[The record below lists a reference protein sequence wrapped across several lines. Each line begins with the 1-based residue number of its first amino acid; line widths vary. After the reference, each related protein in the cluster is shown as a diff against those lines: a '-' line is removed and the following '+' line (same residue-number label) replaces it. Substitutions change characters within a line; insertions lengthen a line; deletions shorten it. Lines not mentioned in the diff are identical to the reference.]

1 MSGTQLRYSMIR
13 AGSRSDCNMTGIA
26 ALTCGSR
33 ATTRGRRCSCS
44 EGVRILTSNSYFTAS
59 APAAFSFTFNTGR
72 SIVRNV
78 FQRAITRAALA

>member
-1 MSGTQLRYSMIR
+1 MFG
-13 AGSRSDCNMTGIA
+13 N
-26 ALTCGSR
+26 
-33 ATTRGRRCSCS
+33 
-44 EGVRILTSNSYFTAS
+44 GVRILTSNSLFSTAS